1 MRDYVDLLKPRVMSL
16 VVFHRPGRRG
26 DRAGTHIHPFTAAL
40 AVLAIA
46 LGSGAAG
53 AINMWYE
60 RDLDA
65 LMARTRNRPLPAGRV
80 APDDALGLG
89 VLLSIFSV
97 AADGGGH
104 QSGRR
109 GAAGTAAI
117 LFYVFVYTIWL
128 KRRTPQNIVIGG
140 AAGAFPPM
148 IGWAAATGD
157 VSAVGVALFLLIFLW
172 TPPHFWAL
180 ALYRSDDYRRA
191 GVPMLPVVAGPRET
205 KRQMLIYTLLLTPVR
220 WRPTLLGA
228 VGWIYGAVA
237 LLEPLRFI
245 GHAVAVWRTADDEA
259 AFGAARSDVPLL
271 AALSRGPVRGAAAD
285 RWIALLERL
294 RRMSEAMVED
304 RRPGD
309 TDLHRRQ
316 RGKNL
321 VVARVPAGDGRGVL
335 RSLTIVRMGDKA

>member
-1 MRDYVDLLKPRVMSL
+1 MSDTAHIFTGSIGSTAAPARVRDYVDLLKPRVMSL
-16 VVFHRPGRRG
+16 VVFTGLVGVVIAP
-26 DRAGTHIHPFTAAL
+26 AHIHPFAAAL

-97 AADGGGH
+97 LLMAVATNLVAA
-104 QSGRR
+104 
-109 GAAGTAAI
+109 ALLTAAI

-205 KRQMLIYTLLLTPVR
+205 KRQMLIYTLLLTPVALA
-220 WRPTLLGA
+220 PTLLGA

-237 LLEPLRFI
+237 LALSVVVI
-245 GHAVAVWRTADDEA
+245 GHAVAVWRTADDET
-259 AFGAARSDVPLL
+259 AFGAARRMFRFSLL
-271 AALSRGPVRGAAAD
+271 YLAVLFAALPLD
-285 RWIALLERL
+285 RLLER
-294 RRMSEAMVED
+294 VFV
-304 RRPGD
+304 G
-309 TDLHRRQ
+309 
-316 RGKNL
+316 
-321 VVARVPAGDGRGVL
+321 
-335 RSLTIVRMGDKA
+335 

>member
-1 MRDYVDLLKPRVMSL
+1 MSDTAQGILTITGEAAQPARVRDYVDLLKPRVMSL
-16 VVFHRPGRRG
+16 VVFTGLVGVLIAPV
-26 DRAGTHIHPFTAAL
+26 HIHPLEVVL

-65 LMARTRNRPLPAGRV
+65 LMARTRHRPLPAGRV

-97 AADGGGH
+97 LLMALATNFVAA
-104 QSGRR
+104 
-109 GAAGTAAI
+109 ALLLAAI
-117 LFYVFVYTIWL
+117 LFYVFVYTVWL

-157 VSAVGVALFLLIFLW
+157 VSAVGVALFGLIFLW

-191 GVPMLPVVAGPRET
+191 GVPMLPVVAGARET
-205 KRQMLIYTLLLTPVR
+205 KRQMLLYTLVLLPVALA
-220 WRPTLLGA
+220 PTLLGA
-228 VGWIYGAVA
+228 VGWLYGAAAMVLGLA
-237 LLEPLRFI
+237 FI
-245 GHAVAVWRTADDEA
+245 GHALVVWRTADDDSA
-259 AFGAARSDVPLL
+259 HPAARRMFRFSLL
-271 AALSRGPVRGAAAD
+271 YLALLFAALPLD
-285 RWIALLERL
+285 RILL
-294 RRMSEAMVED
+294 
-304 RRPGD
+304 G
-309 TDLHRRQ
+309 
-316 RGKNL
+316 
-321 VVARVPAGDGRGVL
+321 
-335 RSLTIVRMGDKA
+335 

>member
-1 MRDYVDLLKPRVMSL
+1 MSDTAHTFTASIGSIAAPARVRDYVDLLKPRVMSL
-16 VVFHRPGRRG
+16 VVFTGLVGVLIAPAHL
-26 DRAGTHIHPFTAAL
+26 HPFTAAL

-97 AADGGGH
+97 LLMAVATNFVAA
-104 QSGRR
+104 
-109 GAAGTAAI
+109 ALLAAAI

-148 IGWAAATGD
+148 IGWAAVTGD
-157 VSAVGVALFLLIFLW
+157 VSAVSIALFLLIFLW

-180 ALYRSDDYRRA
+180 ALYRCDDYRRA
-191 GVPMLPVVAGPRET
+191 GVPMLPVVAGARET
-205 KRQMLIYTLLLTPVR
+205 KRQMLIYTV
-220 WRPTLLGA
+220 
-228 VGWIYGAVA
+228 
-237 LLEPLRFI
+237 
-245 GHAVAVWRTADDEA
+245 
-259 AFGAARSDVPLL
+259 
-271 AALSRGPVRGAAAD
+271 
-285 RWIALLERL
+285 
-294 RRMSEAMVED
+294 
-304 RRPGD
+304 
-309 TDLHRRQ
+309 
-316 RGKNL
+316 
-321 VVARVPAGDGRGVL
+321 
-335 RSLTIVRMGDKA
+335 